1 MISEEKIR
9 EALKEVLDPEIGMS
23 VVDLNMIKN
32 IEISDDTINIDMV
45 LTIPGCPLASYM
57 INNVKKKTEEISE
70 GRKVNVKCLDE
81 QWVPP
86 WLSSQP

>member
-9 EALKEVLDPEIGMS
+9 EALKEVMDPEIGMS
-23 VVDLNMIKN
+23 VVDLNMIKKVD
-32 IEISDDTINIDMV
+32 ITDDSVNIDMV

-57 INNVKKKTEEISE
+57 VNEVKKKTEEISE
-70 GRKVNVKCLDE
+70 GRKVTVNCLDE

-86 WLSSQP
+86 WISNS